1 MGAFEYTAVDR
12 GGRQHKGVLEGDTPR
27 QVRQLLRDR
36 GLLPTHVNEVMERQR
51 RAGAGAGAAS
61 TTRLGLRRGIS
72 AADLALVTRQLATLL
87 RSGMP
92 LEETLLAVGQQ
103 AEKPRLKSILLGV
116 RSRVMEGH
124 TLASGLGEFPQ
135 AFPEIYRATVAA
147 GEQSGHLDPV
157 LERLADYTEGRQQLR
172 QRVSHALIYP
182 VILVTLAIFIVS
194 ALLVYVVPKVVGV
207 FENTGQELPGLT
219 RALIASSDFLR
230 DYGFV
235 LLGLIALG
243 LFIFSRLLRRLDFR
257 RRWDR
262 FLLRLPLIGKL
273 TRGVNTAR
281 FTRTLSIL
289 AGSGVPVLDA
299 LRISGDVVGNV
310 PMREAIEETAVRVR
324 EGAPLGRSLG
334 SSRLFPPM
342 TMHLI
347 SSGEASGELE
357 NMLERAADNQE
368 REVNGLVGALLSILE
383 PALILFMGVIVL
395 AIVLAILLPIFQL
408 NQLVA

>member
-12 GGRQHKGVLEGDTPR
+12 GGRQHKGVVEGDTAR

-36 GLLPTHVNEVMERQR
+36 GLLPTQVNEVMERQR
-51 RAGAGAGAAS
+51 RSATGGRAS
-61 TTRLGLRRGIS
+61 FSLRRGIS
-72 AADLALVTRQLATLL
+72 AGDLALVTRQLATLL

-182 VILVTLAIFIVS
+182 IILVSLAILIVS

-230 DYGFV
+230 EN
-235 LLGLIALG
+235 GLILVALLALG
-243 LFIFSRLLRRLDFR
+243 VFVFTRMLRRLEFR

-262 FLLRLPLIGKL
+262 FLLRLPLVGKM

-334 SSRLFPPM
+334 ASRLFPPM

-357 NMLERAADNQE
+357 TMLERAADNQE
-368 REVNGLVGALLSILE
+368 REVNSLVGALLSILE
-383 PALILFMGVIVL
+383 PVLILVMGVIVL

-408 NQLVA
+408 NQLVS

>member
-12 GGRQHKGVLEGDTPR
+12 RGRQQKGVLEGDTAR
-27 QVRQLLRDR
+27 QVRQLLRER
-36 GLLPTHVNEVMERQR
+36 GMLPMAITEVVERERGTR
-51 RAGAGAGAAS
+51 RTS
-61 TTRLGLRRGIS
+61 LTFRRGIS

-124 TLASGLGEFPQ
+124 TLAAGLAEFPQ

-157 LERLADYTEGRQQLR
+157 LERLADYTESRQQLR

-182 VILVTLAIFIVS
+182 VILTVMAIGIVS
-194 ALLVYVVPKVVGV
+194 GLLGFVVPKIVGV
-207 FENTGQELPGLT
+207 FENTGQALPLFT
-219 RALIASSDFLR
+219 RMLIASSDFLR
-230 DYGFV
+230 EYGYVVLALLALGGFV
-235 LLGLIALG
+235 
-243 LFIFSRLLRRLDFR
+243 FSRMLRRLPFR
-257 RRWDR
+257 RRWHR
-262 FLLRLPLIGKL
+262 FLLRVPLVGRL
-273 TRGVNTAR
+273 TRGINTAR

-289 AGSGVPVLDA
+289 AGSGVPVLEA
-299 LRISGDVVGNV
+299 LRIAGEVVINV
-310 PMREAIEETAVRVR
+310 PMREAIHETAVRVR

-334 SSRLFPPM
+334 ASRLFPPM

-357 NMLERAADNQE
+357 SMLERAADNQE
-368 REVNGLVGALLSILE
+368 REVDSLVGALLSILE
-383 PALILFMGVIVL
+383 PALIVLMGVLVF
-395 AIVLAILLPIFQL
+395 AIVMAILLPIFQL
-408 NQLVA
+408 NQLVS

>member
-36 GLLPTHVNEVMERQR
+36 GLLPTQVNEIMERQR
-51 RAGAGAGAAS
+51 RSAAGGK
-61 TTRLGLRRGIS
+61 TRLGLRRGIS

-103 AEKPRLKSILLGV
+103 SEKPRLKSIILGV

-157 LERLADYTEGRQQLR
+157 LERLADYTESRQQLR
-172 QRVSHALIYP
+172 QRISHALIYP

-219 RALIASSDFLR
+219 RAMIAGSDFLR

-235 LLGLIALG
+235 LLGVIALG
-243 LFIFSRLLRRLDFR
+243 LFIFSRLLRRLEFR

-262 FLLRLPLIGKL
+262 FLLRLPLIGRL
-273 TRGVNTAR
+273 TRGINTAR

-289 AGSGVPVLDA
+289 AGSGVPVLEA

-368 REVNGLVGALLSILE
+368 REVDGLVGAMLSILE

>member
-1 MGAFEYTAVDR
+1 MGAFEYTAVDE
-12 GGRQHKGVLEGDTPR
+12 GGRQHKGVLEGDTAR
-27 QVRQLLRDR
+27 QVRQLLRER
-36 GLLPTHVNEVMERQR
+36 GMLPMSISEVVERER
-51 RAGAGAGAAS
+51 RTAGASGRGFS
-61 TTRLGLRRGIS
+61 LRRGMS

-103 AEKPRLKSILLGV
+103 SEKPRLKSILLGV

-124 TLASGLGEFPQ
+124 SLASGLGEFPQ

-182 VILVTLAIFIVS
+182 IILTVLAVSIVGG
-194 ALLVYVVPKVVGV
+194 LLVYVVPKVVGV
-207 FENTGQELPGLT
+207 FENTGQALPVFT

-235 LLGLIALG
+235 VLALIAIG
-243 LFIFSRLLRRLDFR
+243 LFVFSRMLRQLHFR
-257 RRWDR
+257 RRWHR
-262 FLLRLPLIGKL
+262 FLLRVPLVGRL

-289 AGSGVPVLDA
+289 AGSGVPVLEA
-299 LRISGDVVGNV
+299 LRISADVVTNV
-310 PMREAIEETAVRVR
+310 PMKEAIQETAVRVR

-357 NMLERAADNQE
+357 DMLERAAANQE
-368 REVNGLVGALLSILE
+368 REVDGLVGALLAILE
-383 PALILFMGVIVL
+383 PALILLMGALVL
-395 AIVLAILLPIFQL
+395 AIVIAILLPIFQL
-408 NQLVA
+408 NQLVS

>member
-51 RAGAGAGAAS
+51 RAG
-61 TTRLGLRRGIS
+61 TTSSPRLGLRRGIS

-194 ALLVYVVPKVVGV
+194 AMLVYVVPKVVGV

>member
-12 GGRQHKGVLEGDTPR
+12 GGRQHKGVVEGDTAR

-36 GLLPTHVNEVMERQR
+36 GLLPTQVNEVMERQR
-51 RAGAGAGAAS
+51 RAAS
-61 TTRLGLRRGIS
+61 GGKVGLSLRRGIG
-72 AADLALVTRQLATLL
+72 AGDLALVTRQLATLL

-172 QRVSHALIYP
+172 QRISHALIYP
-182 VILVTLAIFIVS
+182 VILVTLALMIVS

-207 FENTGQELPGLT
+207 FENTGQELPALT

-235 LLGLIALG
+235 LLGLVALG
-243 LFIFSRLLRRLDFR
+243 LFVFSRLLRRLEFR
-257 RRWDR
+257 RRWDH
-262 FLLRLPLIGKL
+262 FLLRLPLVGKL

-310 PMREAIEETAVRVR
+310 PMREAIAETAVRVR

-334 SSRLFPPM
+334 ASRLFPPM

-357 NMLERAADNQE
+357 AMLERAADNQE
-368 REVNGLVGALLSILE
+368 REVNSLVGALLSILE
-383 PALILFMGVIVL
+383 PVLILFMGVIVL